1 MSEQPEFEMTSGRTR
16 TDHDMCIVS
25 CGIGPHYQEGL
36 HSTRLHCEVNVPEA
50 WRLQPKTVLDL
61 GIGFGKYGPLLREV
75 LDAMHGRC
83 APGLWKAHIYG
94 VEAHGA
100 YRNPAWEC
108 YDDVGEQNFYATRID
123 HTGGNWQANW
133 DLVLMIDSL
142 EHLEPETGR
151 RFLDELVKNNKHVII
166 SVPVVPMPQGAMY
179 GNEYETHRTHH
190 DGSEFERFNPV
201 TLYKGMTQVFS
212 IKGKL

>member
-1 MSEQPEFEMTSGRTR
+1 MPISNWDSIPAVMN
-16 TDHDMCIVS
+16 
-25 CGIGPHYQEGL
+25 
-36 HSTRLHCEVNVPEA
+36 EVY
-50 WRLQPKTVLDL
+50 RLQPKTVLDL
-61 GIGFGKYGPLLREV
+61 GVGFGKFGPLLREV

-83 APGLWKAHIYG
+83 ARGTWEAKIYG

-100 YRNPAWEC
+100 YRNSAWGCYNNVADGDFSEHLDEC
-108 YDDVGEQNFYATRID
+108 KD
-123 HTGGNWQANW
+123 W

-151 RFLDELVKNNKHVII
+151 RFLDDLVEHNRHVII

-190 DGSEFERFNPV
+190 DGTEFERFNPV
-201 TLYKGMTQVFS
+201 TLYKGITQVFS